1 MARNTKKQFEE
12 NLKEMVEQSPS
23 IEMIGDFGLT
33 EEDTKDCIFSILN
46 DRISLRDGLDLQ
58 KLEEEVNTFMES
70 DIQKG
75 VPLEKFMTDLL
86 VNETLETVKTH
97 PSFKHE
103 SFGSYFSEFY
113 SDTYLEE
120 RGFLKDFIK
129 ENFIFDLVSHK
140 DVFDNAVKNVQE
152 KLNEQ
157 INAIENEPVKISP

>member
-1 MARNTKKQFEE
+1 MATKKQFEE

-46 DRISLRDGLDLQ
+46 DRISLRNGLDLQ
-58 KLEEEVNTFMES
+58 KLEEGIENTFFES

-75 VPLEKFMTDLL
+75 VSLEKFITDLL

-103 SFGSYFSEFY
+103 SFDSYFSEFY

-157 INAIENEPVKISP
+157 IKAIESEPVKISP